1 MLIEVDELVV
11 LLDVELLE
19 RFVELL
25 ELVVELEDELE
36 L

>member
-1 MLIEVDELVV
+1 MLTEVDELVV
-11 LLDVELLE
+11 LLDVELLD

-25 ELVVELEDELE
+25 ELVVELEEELE